1 MKEMLKENAN
11 QFILKHS
18 KYKLHISILHK
29 KMQSLLQLW
38 RGIKM
43 RIATS
48 QIMRNIDQYCIDVL
62 GIPGIV
68 LMENAALKVIK
79 NIRSNN
85 KNFVI
90 VCSSGN
96 NGGDGFAVARHL
108 LNRGNS
114 VEIFSIGSEENMSAD
129 ALVNLNIIRNMGTK
143 IIKLN
148 TIDDLKILKEK
159 IIRSETTIDA
169 IFGTGLSKNVGGIY
183 SLAITI
189 INENSNYILS
199 IDVPSGFN
207 CNTGKVMGNCIKSN
221 KTVSFELYKKGFLGF
236 GSDSFTGEIIIEKI
250 GIPRSVVDKF
260 HENEYLMD
268 IDHIKKLI
276 KKRNKYSHK
285 GDYGRTLVFAGSPE
299 FTGAAYISTQAAV
312 RSGAGLVTLCCD
324 DSIQNILSEKLV
336 EAMTASINDEEKL
349 DSLITKSNCIAIGP
363 GLGNN
368 HVTLNLLEKILLKSK
383 CPVVIDS
390 DGLNVLE
397 GNLEMLK
404 NKKCQ
409 IVLTPHMGEM
419 ARISGFS
426 IDEINENKID
436 ISKNFAKKHNV
447 VLLLKGF
454 NTIITDGKTLLI
466 NSTGSS
472 AMASGGM
479 GDCLTGIIAS
489 FISQGYDIL
498 TAASVGAYVHGYCGD
513 KLSKKMFCVN
523 ANHILEALPYVIKE
537 IQDIE

>member
-1 MKEMLKENAN
+1 MK
-11 QFILKHS
+11 
-18 KYKLHISILHK
+18 
-29 KMQSLLQLW
+29 
-38 RGIKM
+38 
-43 RIATS
+43 IATS
-48 QIMRNIDQYCIDVL
+48 QIMRSIDKYCIDVL

-79 NIRSNN
+79 NIPENN
-85 KNFVI
+85 ENFVI

-108 LNRGNS
+108 LNRGNN
-114 VEIFSIGSEENMSAD
+114 VEIFSLGSEGNMSAD
-129 ALVNLNIIRNMGTK
+129 TLVNLNIIRNMGVK
-143 IIKLN
+143 IIEVN
-148 TIDDLKILKEK
+148 NNEDLEILRES
-159 IIRSETTIDA
+159 IIHCEMTIDA
-169 IFGTGLSKNVGGIY
+169 IFGTGLSREVEGIY

-189 INENSNYILS
+189 INENSKYILS
-199 IDVPSGFN
+199 IDVPSGFE
-207 CNTGKVMGNCIKSN
+207 CNSGKVMGNCIKSN
-221 KTVSFELYKKGFLGF
+221 KTVTFELYKKGFLGYDT
-236 GSDSFTGEIIIEKI
+236 DSFTGEIVIEGI

-260 HENEYLMD
+260 HEDEYIMD
-268 IDHIKKLI
+268 IDFIKGLL

-285 GDYGRTLVFAGSPE
+285 GDYGRTLILAGSLG

-324 DSIQNILSEKLV
+324 SSIQYILSGKLV
-336 EAMTASINDEEKL
+336 EAMTASTNDEKRL
-349 DSLITKSNCIAIGP
+349 DSLITNSNCIAIGP

-368 HVTLNLLEKILLKSK
+368 QSTLSLLRKILLNSK

-397 GNLEMLK
+397 GNLEILK
-404 NKKCQ
+404 NRSCP

-436 ISKNFAKKHNV
+436 IAKEFAKKHGV

-454 NTIITDGKTLLI
+454 NTIITDGKTLQI
-466 NSTGSS
+466 NPTGSS

-498 TAASVGAYVHGYCGD
+498 TAACAAAYVHGYSGD

-523 ANHILEALPYVIKE
+523 ANHILEELPSIIKE
-537 IQDIE
+537 IQDL

>member
-1 MKEMLKENAN
+1 MK
-11 QFILKHS
+11 I
-18 KYKLHISILHK
+18 
-29 KMQSLLQLW
+29 
-38 RGIKM
+38 G
-43 RIATS
+43 TT
-48 QIMRNIDQYCIDVL
+48 QIMRSMDRFCIDVL

-68 LMENAALKVIK
+68 LMENAALKVMK
-79 NIRSNN
+79 NIPENI
-85 KNFVI
+85 KKIVI

-108 LNRGNS
+108 FNRGNH
-114 VEIFSIGSEENMSAD
+114 VEIFSLGLEENMSAD
-129 ALVNLNIIRNMGTK
+129 TMVNLNIIRNMGVK
-143 IIKLN
+143 IIKVN
-148 TIDDLKILKEK
+148 NNEDLEILRGS
-159 IIRSETTIDA
+159 IIHCDITIDA
-169 IFGTGLSKNVGGIY
+169 IFGTGLSREVKGIY
-183 SLAITI
+183 SLAITT
-189 INENSNYILS
+189 INENSKYILS
-199 IDVPSGFN
+199 IDVPSGFE
-207 CNTGKVMGNCIKSN
+207 CNSGKVMGNCIKSN
-221 KTVSFELYKKGFLGF
+221 KTVTFELYKKGFLGYDADF
-236 GSDSFTGEIIIEKI
+236 LTGEIVIEKI
-250 GIPRSVVDKF
+250 GIPKSVVDKF

-268 IDHIKKLI
+268 INFIKELI

-285 GDYGRTLVFAGSPE
+285 GDYGRTLILAGSPG

-324 DSIQNILSEKLV
+324 SSIQDILSGKLV
-336 EAMTASINDEEKL
+336 EAMIASTNDEKRL

-368 HVTLNLLEKILLKSK
+368 HVTLNLLEKVLLNSKSFI
-383 CPVVIDS
+383 VIDS

-404 NKKCQ
+404 NRKCQ

-436 ISKNFAKKHNV
+436 IAKEFAKEHDI

-454 NTIITDGKTLLI
+454 NTIITDGKTVQI
-466 NSTGSS
+466 NPTGSS

-489 FISQGYDIL
+489 LISQGYDIF
-498 TAASVGAYVHGYCGD
+498 TAACVGAYVHGYCGD

-523 ANHILEALPYVIKE
+523 ANHILEALPSIIKE
-537 IQDIE
+537 IQDLE

>member
-1 MKEMLKENAN
+1 MK
-11 QFILKHS
+11 
-18 KYKLHISILHK
+18 
-29 KMQSLLQLW
+29 
-38 RGIKM
+38 
-43 RIATS
+43 IATT
-48 QIMRNIDQYCIDVL
+48 QIMRSIDQYCIDVL

-68 LMENAALKVIK
+68 LMENAALKVVK
-79 NIRSNN
+79 NISEND

-96 NGGDGFAVARHL
+96 NGGDGFVVARHL
-108 LNRGNS
+108 FNRGNY
-114 VEIFSIGSEENMSAD
+114 VEVFSLGSEENMSAD
-129 ALVNLNIIRNMGTK
+129 ALVNLNIIRNMGVK
-143 IIKLN
+143 IIKITN
-148 TIDDLKILKEK
+148 NEDLDILRESIKYCDM
-159 IIRSETTIDA
+159 TIDA
-169 IFGTGLSKNVGGIY
+169 IFGTGLSREVKGIY
-183 SLAITI
+183 SLAITT
-189 INENSNYILS
+189 INENSKYILS
-199 IDVPSGFN
+199 IDVPSGFE
-207 CNTGKVMGNCIKSN
+207 CNSGKVMGNCIKSN
-221 KTVSFELYKKGFLGF
+221 KIVTFELYKKGFLGYDA
-236 GSDSFTGEIIIEKI
+236 DSLTGEIVIEKI
-250 GIPRSVVDKF
+250 GIPKSVVDKF
-260 HENEYLMD
+260 HEKEYLMD
-268 IDHIKKLI
+268 INFIKELI

-285 GDYGRTLVFAGSPE
+285 GDYGRTLILAGSPG

-324 DSIQNILSEKLV
+324 SSIQNILSGKLV
-336 EAMTASINDEEKL
+336 EAMTTSTNDEKRL
-349 DSLITKSNCIAIGP
+349 DSLITKSNGIAIGP

-368 HVTLNLLEKILLKSK
+368 HGTLKLLEKVLLNSK

-419 ARISGFS
+419 ARISGLS

-436 ISKNFAKKHNV
+436 IAKEFAKKHNV

-454 NTIITDGKTLLI
+454 NTIITDGKTLNI
-466 NSTGSS
+466 NPTGSS

-489 FISQGYDIL
+489 FISQGYDIM
-498 TAASVGAYVHGYCGD
+498 TAACAGAYVHGYCGD

-523 ANHILEALPYVIKE
+523 ANHILKALPSIIKE
-537 IQDIE
+537 IQDLE

>member
-1 MKEMLKENAN
+1 MK
-11 QFILKHS
+11 
-18 KYKLHISILHK
+18 
-29 KMQSLLQLW
+29 
-38 RGIKM
+38 
-43 RIATS
+43 IATS
-48 QIMRNIDQYCIDVL
+48 QIMKNIDNYCIDVL

-68 LMENAALKVIK
+68 LMENAALKVMK
-79 NIRSNN
+79 NIPENN

-96 NGGDGFAVARHL
+96 NGGDGFVVARHL
-108 LNRGNS
+108 LNRGDY
-114 VEIFSIGSEENMSAD
+114 VEVFFLGSEGNMSAD
-129 ALVNLNIIRNMGTK
+129 ALVNFNIIGNMGVK
-143 IIKLN
+143 IIKVN
-148 TIDDLKILKEK
+148 KNEDLKILRES
-159 IIRSETTIDA
+159 IIHCDMTIDA
-169 IFGTGLSKNVGGIY
+169 IFGTGLSREVKGIY

-189 INENSNYILS
+189 INENSKYILS
-199 IDVPSGFN
+199 IDVPSGFE
-207 CNTGKVMGNCIKSN
+207 CNSGKVMGNCIISN
-221 KTVSFELYKKGFLGF
+221 KTVTFELYKKGFLAYDT
-236 GSDSFTGEIIIEKI
+236 DSFTGEIVIEKI

-260 HENEYLMD
+260 HEDEYIMD
-268 IDHIKKLI
+268 IDFIKGLI
-276 KKRNKYSHK
+276 KKRNKDSHK
-285 GDYGRTLVFAGSPE
+285 GDYGRTLILAGSLG

-312 RSGAGLVTLCCD
+312 RSGAGLVTLGCD
-324 DSIQNILSEKLV
+324 SSIQNILSGKLV
-336 EAMTASINDEEKL
+336 EAMTASTNDEKRL

-363 GLGNN
+363 GLGSNSG
-368 HVTLNLLEKILLKSK
+368 TLNLLEKVLLNSK

-397 GNLEMLK
+397 GKLEMFK
-404 NKKCQ
+404 NKKCK

-426 IDEINENKID
+426 IDEINENKMD
-436 ISKNFAKKHNV
+436 IAKEFAKKYDV

-454 NTIITDGKTLLI
+454 NTIITDGKTLYI
-466 NSTGSS
+466 NPTGSS

-498 TAASVGAYVHGYCGD
+498 TAACAGAYVHGYCGD

-523 ANHILEALPYVIKE
+523 ANHILEALPSIIKE

>member
-1 MKEMLKENAN
+1 MK
-11 QFILKHS
+11 
-18 KYKLHISILHK
+18 
-29 KMQSLLQLW
+29 
-38 RGIKM
+38 
-43 RIATS
+43 IATS
-48 QIMRNIDQYCIDVL
+48 HLMRSIDQYCIDVL

-79 NIRSNN
+79 NISDND

-108 LNRGNS
+108 LNKENH
-114 VEIFSIGSEENMSAD
+114 VEIFALGSEENISAD
-129 ALVNLNIIRNMGTK
+129 ALVNLNILKNMGVK

-148 TIDDLKILKEK
+148 NNDDLETLKES
-159 IIRSETTIDA
+159 IIRSDTTIDA
-169 IFGTGLSKNVGGIY
+169 IFGTGLSRQVKGIY

-189 INENSNYILS
+189 INENSKYILS

-221 KTVSFELYKKGFLGF
+221 KTVSFELYKKGFIGF
-236 GSDSFTGEIIIEKI
+236 GSDSFTGEVVIENI
-250 GIPRSVVDKF
+250 GIPKSVVDKF
-260 HENEYLMD
+260 HKNEYLMD
-268 IDHIKKLI
+268 IDYIKNLI

-285 GDYGRTLVFAGSPE
+285 GDYGRTLILAGSLG

-324 DSIQNILSEKLV
+324 DSIQDILSAKLV
-336 EAMTASINDEEKL
+336 EAMTAPSNDEKKL
-349 DSLITKSNCIAIGP
+349 DSLILKSDCIAIGP

-368 HVTLNLLEKILLKSK
+368 PVTLNLLKKVLLNSK
-383 CPVVIDS
+383 CPIVIDS

-397 GNLEMLK
+397 GNLELLK
-404 NKKCQ
+404 NKNCN

-419 ARISGFS
+419 ARISGYS
-426 IDEINENKID
+426 IDEIKENKID
-436 ISKNFAKKHNV
+436 IAKNFAKNHNV

-454 NTIITDGKTLLI
+454 NTIITDGNTLLI
-466 NSTGSS
+466 NPTGSS

-489 FISQGYDIL
+489 LISQGYDIL
-498 TAASVGAYVHGYCGD
+498 TAACVGAYVHGYCGD

>member
-1 MKEMLKENAN
+1 MK
-11 QFILKHS
+11 
-18 KYKLHISILHK
+18 
-29 KMQSLLQLW
+29 
-38 RGIKM
+38 
-43 RIATS
+43 IATS
-48 QIMRNIDQYCIDVL
+48 MVMRNIDKYCIEVL

-79 NIRSNN
+79 NIPQDN

-96 NGGDGFAVARHL
+96 NGGDGYAVARHL

-114 VEIFSIGSEENMSAD
+114 VNIFTLGSEENMSVD
-129 ALVNLNIIRNMGTK
+129 ALVNLNIIRNMGAK

-148 TIDDLKILKEK
+148 TIDDLEILKEK
-159 IIRSETTIDA
+159 IMRSETTIDA
-169 IFGTGLSKNVGGIY
+169 IFGTGLSRNVEGFY
-183 SLAITI
+183 SLAITT
-189 INENSNYILS
+189 INDNSNYILS

-207 CNTGKVMGNCIKSN
+207 CNTGKMMGNCIKSN
-221 KTVSFELYKKGFLGF
+221 KTVSFELYKKGFLAYGA
-236 GSDSFTGEIIIEKI
+236 DSFTGEIVIETI
-250 GIPRSVVDKF
+250 GIPISVVDKF

-268 IDHIKKLI
+268 IDHIKNLI

-285 GDYGRTLVFAGSPE
+285 GDYGRTLILAGSPG

-324 DSIQNILSEKLV
+324 ASIQNILSGKLV
-336 EAMTASINDEEKL
+336 EAMTALSNDEKKL
-349 DSLITKSNCIAIGP
+349 DSLITKSDCIAIGP

-368 HVTLNLLEKILLKSK
+368 HITLDLLEKTLLKSN

-404 NKKCQ
+404 NRKCP

-426 IDEINENKID
+426 IDELNENKIY
-436 ISKNFAKKHNV
+436 IAKNFAKEHNI

-489 FISQGYDIL
+489 FISQGYDTL

-513 KLSKKMFCVN
+513 KLSQEMFCVN
-523 ANHILEALPYVIKE
+523 ANHIIEALPCVIKE
-537 IQDIE
+537 IQDME

>member
-1 MKEMLKENAN
+1 MK
-11 QFILKHS
+11 
-18 KYKLHISILHK
+18 
-29 KMQSLLQLW
+29 
-38 RGIKM
+38 
-43 RIATS
+43 IATT
-48 QIMRNIDQYCIDVL
+48 QIMRSIDRYCIDVL

-68 LMENAALKVIK
+68 LMENAALKVVK
-79 NIRSNN
+79 NISEND

-96 NGGDGFAVARHL
+96 NGGDGFVVARHL
-108 LNRGNS
+108 FNRGNY
-114 VEIFSIGSEENMSAD
+114 VEVFSLGSEENMSAD
-129 ALVNLNIIRNMGTK
+129 ALVNLNIIRNMGVK
-143 IIKLN
+143 IIKITN
-148 TIDDLKILKEK
+148 NEDLDILRESIKYCDM
-159 IIRSETTIDA
+159 TIDA
-169 IFGTGLSKNVGGIY
+169 IFGTGLSREVKGIY
-183 SLAITI
+183 SLAITT
-189 INENSNYILS
+189 INENSKYILS
-199 IDVPSGFN
+199 IDVPSGFE
-207 CNTGKVMGNCIKSN
+207 CNSGKVMGNCIKSN
-221 KTVSFELYKKGFLGF
+221 KIVTFELYKKGFLGYDA
-236 GSDSFTGEIIIEKI
+236 DSLTGEIVIEKI
-250 GIPRSVVDKF
+250 GIPKSVVDKF

-268 IDHIKKLI
+268 IKFIKELI

-285 GDYGRTLVFAGSPE
+285 GDYGRTLILAGSPG

-324 DSIQNILSEKLV
+324 SSIQNILSGKLV
-336 EAMTASINDEEKL
+336 EAMTASTNDEKRL

-368 HVTLNLLEKILLKSK
+368 HVTLNLLEKVLLNSK

-419 ARISGFS
+419 ARISGLS

-436 ISKNFAKKHNV
+436 IAKEFAKKHNV

-454 NTIITDGKTLLI
+454 NTIITDGKTLNI
-466 NSTGSS
+466 NPTGSS

-489 FISQGYDIL
+489 FISQGYDIM
-498 TAASVGAYVHGYCGD
+498 TAACAGAYVHGYCGD

-523 ANHILEALPYVIKE
+523 ANHILKALPSIIKE
-537 IQDIE
+537 IQDLE

>member
-1 MKEMLKENAN
+1 
-11 QFILKHS
+11 
-18 KYKLHISILHK
+18 
-29 KMQSLLQLW
+29 MQ
-38 RGIKM
+38 
-43 RIATS
+43 IATT
-48 QIMRNIDQYCIDVL
+48 QIMRNIDHYCINVL

-68 LMENAALKVIK
+68 LMENAALKIIK
-79 NIRSNN
+79 NIRSDN
-85 KNFVI
+85 KKFVI

-108 LNRGNS
+108 LNSGKN
-114 VEIFSIGSEENMSAD
+114 VEIFSLGSEENMSSD
-129 ALVNLNIIRNMGTK
+129 TKINLNILRNMGVK
-143 IIKLN
+143 IIKVN
-148 TIDDLKILKEK
+148 NNDDLEILREC
-159 IIRSETTIDA
+159 IINCETTIDA
-169 IFGTGLSKNVGGIY
+169 IFGTGLTREVEGIY

-207 CNTGKVMGNCIKSN
+207 CNSGKVMGNCIKSN
-221 KTVSFELYKKGFLGF
+221 KTVTFELYKKGFLGYDA
-236 GSDSFTGEIIIEKI
+236 DSLTGEVVIEKI
-250 GIPRSVVDKF
+250 GIPKSVVDKF
-260 HENEYLMD
+260 HENENLMD
-268 IDHIKKLI
+268 LNFIKILI
-276 KKRNKYSHK
+276 KKRDKYSHK
-285 GDYGRTLVFAGSPE
+285 GDYGRTLILAGSLG

-312 RSGAGLVTLCCD
+312 RSGAGLVTLCCHS
-324 DSIQNILSEKLV
+324 SIQNILSGKLV
-336 EAMTASINDEEKL
+336 EAMTASTNDESGL

-368 HVTLNLLEKILLKSK
+368 NVTLKLLENVLLNSK

-397 GNLEMLK
+397 GKLEMLK
-404 NKKCQ
+404 NKKYQ

-436 ISKNFAKKHNV
+436 IAKEFAKKYHV

-454 NTIITDGKTLLI
+454 NTIITDGKTVQI
-466 NSTGSS
+466 NPTGSS

-489 FISQGYDIL
+489 FISQGYDIF
-498 TAASVGAYVHGYCGD
+498 TAACVGAYVHGYCGD

-523 ANHILEALPYVIKE
+523 ANHILEELPSTIKE
-537 IQDIE
+537 IQDLE

>member
-1 MKEMLKENAN
+1 
-11 QFILKHS
+11 
-18 KYKLHISILHK
+18 
-29 KMQSLLQLW
+29 MQ
-38 RGIKM
+38 
-43 RIATS
+43 IATT
-48 QIMRNIDQYCIDVL
+48 QIMRNIDHYCINVL

-68 LMENAALKVIK
+68 LMENAALKIIK

-85 KNFVI
+85 KKFVI

-108 LNRGNS
+108 LNSGKN
-114 VEIFSIGSEENMSAD
+114 VEIFSLGSEENMSSD
-129 ALVNLNIIRNMGTK
+129 TKINLNILRNMGVK
-143 IIKLN
+143 IIKVN
-148 TIDDLKILKEK
+148 NNDDLEILREC
-159 IIRSETTIDA
+159 IINCETTIDA
-169 IFGTGLSKNVGGIY
+169 IFGTGLTREVEGIY

-207 CNTGKVMGNCIKSN
+207 CNSGKVMGNCIKSN
-221 KTVSFELYKKGFLGF
+221 KTVTFELYKKGFLGYDA
-236 GSDSFTGEIIIEKI
+236 DSLTGEVVIEKI
-250 GIPRSVVDKF
+250 GIPKSVVDKF
-260 HENEYLMD
+260 HENENLMD
-268 IDHIKKLI
+268 LNFIKKLI
-276 KKRNKYSHK
+276 KKRDKYSHK
-285 GDYGRTLVFAGSPE
+285 GDYGRTLILAGSLG

-312 RSGAGLVTLCCD
+312 RSGAGLVTLCCHS
-324 DSIQNILSEKLV
+324 SIQNILSVKLV
-336 EAMTASINDEEKL
+336 EAMTASTNDESGL

-368 HVTLNLLEKILLKSK
+368 NGTLKLLENVLLNSK

-397 GNLEMLK
+397 GKLEMLK
-404 NKKCQ
+404 NKKYQ

-436 ISKNFAKKHNV
+436 IAKEFAKKYHV

-454 NTIITDGKTLLI
+454 NTIITDGKTVQI
-466 NSTGSS
+466 NPTGSS

-489 FISQGYDIL
+489 FISQGYDIF
-498 TAASVGAYVHGYCGD
+498 TAACVGAYVHGYCGD

-523 ANHILEALPYVIKE
+523 ANHILEELPSTIKE
-537 IQDIE
+537 IQDLE

>member
-1 MKEMLKENAN
+1 MKMK
-11 QFILKHS
+11 
-18 KYKLHISILHK
+18 
-29 KMQSLLQLW
+29 
-38 RGIKM
+38 
-43 RIATS
+43 IATAE
-48 QIMRNIDQYCIDVL
+48 IMRSIDRYCIDIL

-68 LMENAALKVIK
+68 LMENAALKVMK
-79 NIRSNN
+79 NIRSNI

-108 LNRGNS
+108 LNRGNY
-114 VEIFSIGSEENMSAD
+114 VEIFSLGSEKNMSAD
-129 ALVNLNIIRNMGTK
+129 ALVNLNIIRNMGVE
-143 IIKLN
+143 IIKVN
-148 TIDDLKILKEK
+148 NNEDLEVLRES
-159 IIRSETTIDA
+159 IIHCETTIDA
-169 IFGTGLSKNVGGIY
+169 IFGTGLSREVEGIY

-189 INENSNYILS
+189 INENSKYILS
-199 IDVPSGFN
+199 IDVPSGFE
-207 CNTGKVMGNCIKSN
+207 CDSGKVLGNCIKSD
-221 KTVSFELYKKGFLGF
+221 KTVTFELFKKGFLGYET
-236 GSDSFTGEIIIEKI
+236 DSFTGEVVIEKI

-260 HENEYLMD
+260 HENEYIMD
-268 IDHIKKLI
+268 IDFIKKLI

-285 GDYGRTLVFAGSPE
+285 GDYGRTLILAGSLG

-324 DSIQNILSEKLV
+324 SSIQNILSGKLV
-336 EAMTASINDEEKL
+336 EAMTVSTDDEKRL

-368 HVTLNLLEKILLKSK
+368 NGTLMLLEKILLNSE

-436 ISKNFAKKHNV
+436 IAKEFAKKYNV
-447 VLLLKGF
+447 ILLLKGF
-454 NTIITDGKTLLI
+454 NTIITDGKTLQI
-466 NSTGSS
+466 NPTGSS

-498 TAASVGAYVHGYCGD
+498 TATCVGAYVHGYCGD

-523 ANHILEALPYVIKE
+523 ANHILEALPSIIKE
-537 IQDIE
+537 IQDL

>member
-1 MKEMLKENAN
+1 MK
-11 QFILKHS
+11 
-18 KYKLHISILHK
+18 
-29 KMQSLLQLW
+29 
-38 RGIKM
+38 
-43 RIATS
+43 IATS
-48 QIMRNIDQYCIDVL
+48 QIMRKIDRYCIDVL

-68 LMENAALKVIK
+68 LMENAALKVVK
-79 NIRSNN
+79 NISEND

-108 LNRGNS
+108 FNRGNY
-114 VEIFSIGSEENMSAD
+114 VEVFSLGSEENMSAD
-129 ALVNLNIIRNMGTK
+129 ALINLNIIKNMGVKITK
-143 IIKLN
+143 IN
-148 TIDDLKILKEK
+148 NNEDLDILRES
-159 IIRSETTIDA
+159 IIHNEITIDA
-169 IFGTGLSKNVGGIY
+169 IFGTGISREVEGLY

-199 IDVPSGFN
+199 IDVPSGLE
-207 CNTGKVMGNCIKSN
+207 CNSGKVMGNCIKSN
-221 KTVSFELYKKGFLGF
+221 KTVTFEYYKKGFIGYDVESL
-236 GSDSFTGEIIIEKI
+236 TGEIVVEKI
-250 GIPRSVVDKF
+250 GIPGSVLDKF
-260 HENEYLMD
+260 HENEYIMD
-268 IDHIKKLI
+268 IDHIKSLI

-285 GDYGRTLVFAGSPE
+285 GDYGRTLILAGSPG
-299 FTGAAYISTQAAV
+299 FTGSAYISTQAAV

-324 DSIQNILSEKLV
+324 SSIQNILSGKLV
-336 EAMTASINDEEKL
+336 EAMTATTNDEKKL
-349 DSLITKSNCIAIGP
+349 DSLITKSDCIAIGP

-368 HVTLNLLEKILLKSK
+368 RRTLNLLEKVLLNSN

-397 GNLEMLK
+397 GNLEILE

-426 IDEINENKID
+426 IDEINENKIEIAKD
-436 ISKNFAKKHNV
+436 FATKHNV

-454 NTIITDGKTLLI
+454 NTIITDGKTLQI
-466 NSTGSS
+466 NPTGSS

-479 GDCLTGIIAS
+479 GDCLTGIISS
-489 FISQGYDIL
+489 FISQGYDIF
-498 TAASVGAYVHGYCGD
+498 TSACAGAYIHGYCGD

-523 ANHILEALPYVIKE
+523 ANHIIEALPSIIKE
-537 IQDIE
+537 IQDLV

>member
-1 MKEMLKENAN
+1 MK
-11 QFILKHS
+11 I
-18 KYKLHISILHK
+18 
-29 KMQSLLQLW
+29 
-38 RGIKM
+38 G
-43 RIATS
+43 TT
-48 QIMRNIDQYCIDVL
+48 QIMRSIDRYCIDIL

-79 NIRSNN
+79 NIPENYKS
-85 KNFVI
+85 FVI

-108 LNRGNS
+108 LNRGNY
-114 VEIFSIGSEENMSAD
+114 VEIFSLGSEENMSSD
-129 ALVNLNIIRNMGTK
+129 ALVNFNIIRNMGAK
-143 IIKLN
+143 IIKVSNNEEL
-148 TIDDLKILKEK
+148 DILRES
-159 IIRSETTIDA
+159 IIHCEITIDA
-169 IFGTGLSKNVGGIY
+169 IFGTGISREVGGIY

-189 INENSNYILS
+189 MNENSKYILS
-199 IDVPSGFN
+199 IDVPSGFD
-207 CNTGKVMGNCIKSN
+207 CNSGKVMGNCIISN
-221 KTVSFELYKKGFLGF
+221 KTVTFELYKKGFLGYDAE
-236 GSDSFTGEIIIEKI
+236 SLTGEIIVEGI

-260 HENEYLMD
+260 HEDEYLMD
-268 IDHIKKLI
+268 IDFMKGVI

-285 GDYGRTLVFAGSPE
+285 GDFGRTLILAGSIG

-312 RSGAGLVTLCCD
+312 RSGAGLVTLGCD
-324 DSIQNILSEKLV
+324 SSIQNILSEKLV
-336 EAMTASINDEEKL
+336 EAMTVSTNDEKRL
-349 DSLITKSNCIAIGP
+349 DPLIIKSNCIAIGP

-368 HVTLNLLEKILLKSK
+368 HGTLKLLEKVLLNSK

-404 NKKCQ
+404 NRKCQ

-436 ISKNFAKKHNV
+436 IAKKFAKKHDV

-454 NTIITDGKTLLI
+454 NTIITDGKTVQI
-466 NSTGSS
+466 NPTGSS

-498 TAASVGAYVHGYCGD
+498 TAACAGAYVHGYCGD

-523 ANHILEALPYVIKE
+523 ANH
-537 IQDIE
+537 